1 MSTLRPTLIEDIIGQ
16 HEVKER
22 LTISIGAAKNRDEQ
36 LPHMLFNGP
45 PGLGKTTL
53 AVATANSRGVPI
65 TVANAGNI
73 RSVANITPYLVRLQ
87 KHSVLFIDEI
97 HRLPMVVE
105 EFLYPVM
112 EDYRMDIGGE
122 KTVSMTLPP
131 FTLIGATTLGGQLS
145 RPFYDRFTFHY
156 DLDLYD
162 ADDLVTILKT
172 NTPKVGLTAED
183 SALESIAS
191 RCRGT
196 PRRANNYLLW
206 LRDCA
211 QNKGETHITNS
222 MVAKAMDMMGIDE
235 NGVTDSDRKYLAVLR
250 RSERPMGISTLVSA
264 TGMDRDT
271 IENTIEP
278 YLIRLGL
285 VEKTPRGR
293 VCVD

>member
-1 MSTLRPTLIEDIIGQ
+1 LDDIIGQ
-16 HEVKER
+16 EEVKKR
-22 LTISIGAAKNRDEQ
+22 LSISVGAAKKRDEQ

-53 AVATANSRGVPI
+53 AIAVANSREVPV

-87 KHSVLFIDEI
+87 KDSVLFIDEI

-105 EFLYPVM
+105 EFLYPVL
-112 EDYRMDIGGE
+112 EDFRMDIGGD

-156 DLDLYD
+156 DLELYD
-162 ADDLVTILKT
+162 ASDLVEILKT
-172 NTPKVGLTAED
+172 NTSKVGLTAD
-183 SALESIAS
+183 NSALESLAS

-206 LRDCA
+206 LRDVA
-211 QNKGETHITNS
+211 DNKGESHISTQT
-222 MVAKAMDMMGIDE
+222 VEVAMDMMGIDE
-235 NGVTDSDRKYLAVLR
+235 QGITDSDRKYLDVLK
-250 RSERPMGISTLVSA
+250 RSERPMGINTLVSA
-264 TGMDRDT
+264 VGIDRDT

-278 YLIRLGL
+278 YLIRLGM
-285 VEKTPRGR
+285 VEKTPKGR
-293 VCVD
+293 MAT